1 MSECFFQKRGTMGYI
16 ERAAIK
22 HAEKRGPIQ
31 VSDISVAMDMR
42 CAAFFSPKHLGKFI
56 HTDLKT

>member
-1 MSECFFQKRGTMGYI
+1 MGYI

-42 CAAFFSPKHLGKFI
+42 YTAFFSLKHLGKFI